1 MFRLTYKYRLY
12 PTAAQETALRGM
24 LATARDVYN
33 SLLNWRKHDYEVQ
46 GKSPSCGEQE
56 KALPLWKKAHPELCE
71 IYSQVLQDVCKRVDR
86 AFDAFFRRV
95 REGDTPGFPR
105 FKGKGQYDSLT
116 YPQSGYKVLEQAV
129 SLSKIGTVK
138 AVLHR
143 PVEGTIK
150 TCTVR
155 RQSGKWY
162 VCFAVEVGVSP
173 LGMAPVPLPS
183 PEAEPLPEST
193 EQVGIDV
200 GLNAFAALSN
210 GGFVENPRFF
220 RKEEKALAKA
230 QRKADKLKHAR
241 SQEQKAARRKAY
253 KVVSRIH
260 ERIRNRRHDFVHQL
274 SRKIVNRF
282 GLIAVEK
289 LNVKNMSKSPAPKQD
304 QQTGEYLPNG
314 ASAKAG
320 LNKSILDAAWSMF
333 RSVLTH
339 KAEWAGRQEVN
350 VNPACP
356 TGIPVGCSRCGQRVP
371 KPLSERVHVC
381 PCCGLVLD
389 RDVNAARNILKIA
402 VGQHSVPA

>member
-1 MFRLTYKYRLY
+1 
-12 PTAAQETALRGM
+12 M

-33 SLLNWRKHDYEVQ
+33 SLLNWRKHDYEVH
-46 GKSPSCGEQE
+46 GKGPSCGEQE
-56 KALPLWKKAHPELCE
+56 KALPLWKKAHPELGE
-71 IYSQVLQDVCKRVDR
+71 IYSQVLQDICKRVDR

-116 YPQSGYKVLEQAV
+116 YPQSGFKVLEQAV

-138 AVLHR
+138 AILHR

-150 TCTVR
+150 TCTLR

-162 VCFAVEVGVSP
+162 VCFAVEV
-173 LGMAPVPLPS
+173 
-183 PEAEPLPEST
+183 EAEPLPEST
-193 EQVGIDV
+193 ETVGIDV

-210 GGFVENPRFF
+210 GEFIENPRFF
-220 RKEEKALAKA
+220 RKDEKALAKA
-230 QRKADKLKHAR
+230 QRKADKFKHAR
-241 SQEQKAARRKAY
+241 NKEQKAARRKAY

-274 SRKIVNRF
+274 SRKLVNRF
-282 GLIAVEK
+282 GLIAVEA
-289 LNVKNMSKSPAPKQD
+289 LSVDNMVRRPAAKPDPNNEGQF
-304 QQTGEYLPNG
+304 LPNG
-314 ASAKAG
+314 ASQKSG

-333 RSVLTH
+333 RIVLTH
-339 KAEWAGRQEVN
+339 KAASASRKEVN
-350 VNPACP
+350 VNPAY
-356 TGIPVGCSRCGQRVP
+356 TSQDCSGCGQRVP

-381 PCCGLVLD
+381 PCCGLSLD

-402 VGQHSVPA
+402 MGQHCVPA

>member
-1 MFRLTYKYRLY
+1 
-12 PTAAQETALRGM
+12 M
-24 LATARDVYN
+24 LATACEVYN
-33 SLLNWRKHDYEVQ
+33 SLVNWRKHDYETQ
-46 GKSPSCGEQE
+46 GKSPSCSDQQ
-56 KALPLWKKAHPELCE
+56 KALPLWKKAHPRLCDVNA
-71 IYSQVLQDVCKRVDR
+71 QVLQEIAKRVDR

-95 REGDTPGFPR
+95 KEGATPGFPR
-105 FKGKGQYDSLT
+105 LKGKGQYDSLT
-116 YPQSGYKVLEQAV
+116 YPQATAFAV
-129 SLSKIGTVK
+129 GEDAIRLSKVGYVK
-138 AVLHR
+138 AVVYR
-143 PVEGTIK
+143 PLPGTAK

-155 RQSGKWY
+155 LQAGKW
-162 VCFAVEVGVSP
+162 FACVTCEVDVQREFRFR
-173 LGMAPVPLPS
+173 A
-183 PEAEPLPEST
+183 EAEPLPEST

-200 GLNAFAALSN
+200 GLNVFAALSN
-210 GGFVENPRFF
+210 GEFVDNPRFF

-230 QRKADKLKHAR
+230 QRKADKFKHAR
-241 SQEQKAARRKAY
+241 SQEQKAKRRKAY

-289 LNVKNMSKSPAPKQD
+289 LNIKNLSKSPAPKPD
-304 QQTGEYLPNG
+304 PALRELRFLPNG

-333 RSVLTH
+333 RNCLAY
-339 KAEWAGRQEVN
+339 KAESAGRKYAE

-356 TGIPVGCSRCGQRVP
+356 TGIPVGCSGCGQRVP

-389 RDVNAARNILKIA
+389 RDVNAALNILQIA

>member
-1 MFRLTYKYRLY
+1 MPTLTYKYRLY
-12 PTAAQETALRGM
+12 PTAAQETALHGM
-24 LATARDVYN
+24 LATACEVYN
-33 SLLNWRKHDYEVQ
+33 SLVNWRKHDYEVL
-46 GKSPSCGEQE
+46 GKAPSCGEQE
-56 KALPLWKKAHPELCE
+56 KALPLWKKAHPQLCE
-71 IYSQVLQDVCKRVDR
+71 IYSQTLQDVVKRVDR

-95 REGDTPGFPR
+95 KAGDTPGFPR

-116 YPQSGYKVLEQAV
+116 YPQSGFKVLGQAV

-173 LGMAPVPLPS
+173 CAS
-183 PEAEPLPEST
+183 PEAEPLSEST

-210 GGFVENPRFF
+210 GEFVENPRFF
-220 RKEEKALAKA
+220 RKDEKALAKA
-230 QRKADKLKHAR
+230 QRKADKFKHAR

-289 LNVKNMSKSPAPKQD
+289 LNVKNMSKRPAPKQD
-304 QQTGEYLPNG
+304 PLRELRCEFLPNG

-333 RSVLTH
+333 RSVLTY
-339 KAEWAGRQEVN
+339 KAERASRQEVN
-350 VNPACP
+350 VNPAY
-356 TGIPVGCSRCGQRVP
+356 TSQDCSGCGQRVP
-371 KPLSERVHVC
+371 KTLKERVHVC

>member
-1 MFRLTYKYRLY
+1 
-12 PTAAQETALRGM
+12 M
-24 LATARDVYN
+24 LATAREVYN
-33 SLLNWRKHDYEVQ
+33 SLVNWRKHDYEVQ
-46 GKSPSCGEQE
+46 GKGPPTGIRVAQQR
-56 KALPLWKKAHPELCE
+56 ALPLWKKAHPELCD
-71 IYSQVLQDVCKRVDR
+71 IYSQTLQDVVKRVDL
-86 AFDAFFRRV
+86 AFQAFFRRV
-95 REGDTPGFPR
+95 KAGETPGYPR
-105 FKGKGQYDSLT
+105 LKGKGQYDSLT
-116 YPQSGYKVLEQAV
+116 YPQEGGFDVGIDTIR
-129 SLSKIGTVK
+129 LSKVGCVK
-138 AVLHR
+138 AVVHR
-143 PVEGTIK
+143 PLPGKAK

-155 RQSGKWY
+155 LQAGKW
-162 VCFAVEVGVSP
+162 FACITCEV
-173 LGMAPVPLPS
+173 
-183 PEAEPLPEST
+183 EAESLPPSE

-200 GLNAFAALSN
+200 GLNVFAALSN
-210 GGFVENPRFF
+210 GEMIANPRFF

-241 SQEQKAARRKAY
+241 NKEQKAARRKAY

-289 LNVKNMSKSPAPKQD
+289 LNVLNMSKSPAPKPD
-304 QQTGEYLPNG
+304 PALRELRFLPNG

-333 RSVLTH
+333 RSVLTY
-339 KAEWAGRQEVN
+339 KAESASRQEVN
-350 VNPACP
+350 VNPAY
-356 TGIPVGCSRCGQRVP
+356 TSQNCSGCGQRVP
-371 KPLSERVHVC
+371 KTLKERVHVC

>member
-1 MFRLTYKYRLY
+1 MLTLTYKYRLY

-46 GKSPSCGEQE
+46 GKAPSCGEQE
-56 KALPLWKKAHPELCE
+56 KALPLWKKAHPELCD

-95 REGDTPGFPR
+95 KEGDTPGFPR

-116 YPQSGYKVLEQAV
+116 YPQSGFKILGQAI

-138 AVLHR
+138 AILHR

-162 VCFAVEVGVSP
+162 VCFAVEVES
-173 LGMAPVPLPS
+173 
-183 PEAEPLPEST
+183 EPLPEST

-210 GGFVENPRFF
+210 GEFIENPRFF

-241 SQEQKAARRKAY
+241 NKEQKAKRRKAY

-260 ERIRNRRHDFVHQL
+260 ERIRNRRHDFVHKL
-274 SRKIVNRF
+274 SRKLVNRF

-289 LNVKNMSKSPAPKQD
+289 LNVKNLSKSPAPKPDPQNEG
-304 QQTGEYLPNG
+304 QFLPNG

-333 RSVLTH
+333 RSVLTY
-339 KAEWAGRQEVN
+339 KAERASRQEVN
-350 VNPACP
+350 VNPAY
-356 TGIPVGCSRCGQRVP
+356 TSQDCSGCGQRVP
-371 KPLSERVHVC
+371 KTLKERVHVC
-381 PCCGLVLD
+381 PCCHLVLD